1 MHLARRPPSGE
12 YLGST
17 TQGNCNVHR
26 RDSSKLPTA
35 PVLPKPSITPVVIIA
50 VLFGVAHMLT
60 NGQYGFH
67 RDELQ
72 ILNDAQHLDWGFVP
86 YPPLTSALEYLGFKM
101 FGLSLVGLRLFSV
114 LAQALVILVSGLMA
128 RFLGGGRLA
137 QVFTAIAIGLSPA
150 PMGNATM
157 FQYSSFDM
165 LWWVL
170 IAWSVIRLLR
180 DDDPRWWVAIGLFAG
195 LGLQTK
201 YSIAFELVGVLVGVL
216 LTDAR
221 RYFLNRWF
229 WAGGAVALLVFAPNL
244 VWLAGHDF
252 ISYQFLQGIHARD
265 VNAGRAD
272 GFLLDQFLI
281 NANLFAAPVWIAGLV
296 GYFRARRFR
305 MLAWMYVVPL
315 LLFML
320 ARGRFYYVS
329 AAYPMLLAMG
339 SVIGERWLH
348 TLRPA
353 WRVGTAALFFSGVTA
368 IGIYAALI
376 IMPMASSGPL
386 RDFAL
391 KRNNDL
397 RERIGWN
404 ELVTRVAAI
413 RDALPAEQQADL
425 GIVVGNYGEQGAI
438 ALLGKA
444 YGLPSPITAINS
456 GWLRGYPQT
465 PPRTVIVLGS
475 SRERADELFADCRL
489 AGHSGNAWG
498 VVNEES
504 RDHPDIF
511 VCGPARKPWSELW
524 SYGPEFG

>member
-1 MHLARRPPSGE
+1 M
-12 YLGST
+12 ST
-17 TQGNCNVHR
+17 T
-26 RDSSKLPTA
+26 T
-35 PVLPKPSITPVVIIA
+35 SITPVLIIA
-50 VLFGVAHMLT
+50 LLFGMAHMLT
-60 NGQYGFH
+60 NGLYGFH

-72 ILNDAQHLDWGFVP
+72 FLSDAQHLDWGFVP
-86 YPPLTSALEYLGFKM
+86 YPPLTSALEHVGLKM

-114 LAQALVILVSGLMA
+114 LAQCVVILVSGLMA
-128 RFLGGGRLA
+128 RDLGGGRLA
-137 QVFTAIAIGLSPA
+137 QVFAAIAVGLSPA

-180 DDDPRWWVAIGLFAG
+180 DDDQRWWVAIGVFAG

-201 YSIAFELVGVLVGVL
+201 YSIAFELAGVLAGVL

-221 RYFLNRWF
+221 RYFASRWL
-229 WAGGAVALLVFAPNL
+229 WAGAGVALLVFAPNL
-244 VWLAGHDF
+244 VWLARHDF
-252 ISYQFLQGIHARD
+252 ISYQFLQSIHARD
-265 VNAGRAD
+265 VNEGRAD
-272 GFLLDQFLI
+272 GFLRDQFLI
-281 NANLFAAPVWIAGLV
+281 NANLFAAPVWIAGLI
-296 GYFRARRFR
+296 GYCRARRYR
-305 MLAWMYVVPL
+305 MLAWMYIVPL
-315 LLFML
+315 LLFL
-320 ARGRFYYVS
+320 LLRGRFYYVS

-339 SVIGERWLH
+339 SVIGERWLLS
-348 TLRPA
+348 LRPV
-353 WRVGTAALFFSGVTA
+353 WRALIFSGVAA

-376 IMPMASSGPL
+376 IMPMTESSPL

-397 RERIGWN
+397 REKVGWN
-404 ELVTRVAAI
+404 ELVARVAAI
-413 RDALPAEQQADL
+413 RNALPADQQADL

-438 ALLGKA
+438 ALLGQA
-444 YGLPSPITAINS
+444 YGLPAPITMVNS

-475 SRERADELFADCRL
+475 SRERVDELFIGCRL

-504 RDHPDIF
+504 EDHPDIF
-511 VCGPARKPWSELW
+511 VCGPMRKPWSELW
-524 SYGPEFG
+524 SHGPEFG